1 MNLCSDINIIFN
13 SFRVQSVIQAIADHD
28 KFDDDSFDDSDD
40 EDEDENSAES
50 DEESIRSPSP
60 TEEVYDSSIPTL
72 STKDASRILRKK
84 RDLCWILRK
93 NEDGDLR
100 ISLKGSDHVFKQI
113 RLYGDKENKFS
124 RRAEGEKIG
133 LKQLLKSM
141 VDDGT
146 LGEQIKHD

>member
-1 MNLCSDINIIFN
+1 MAFK
-13 SFRVQSVIQAIADHD
+13 ADLRKIMLTCFKHNPAAQ
-28 KFDDDSFDDSDD
+28 KFFKTALKYEIDETCPIDD
-40 EDEDENSAES
+40 
-50 DEESIRSPSP
+50 
-60 TEEVYDSSIPTL
+60 VYDSLIPTL
-72 STKDASRILRKK
+72 TTKEASRILRKG

-113 RLYGDKENKFS
+113 RLYGNTERGYS
-124 RRAEGEKIG
+124 RRSEGEKIG

-146 LGEQIKHD
+146 LGEQIKYE

>member
-1 MNLCSDINIIFN
+1 M
-13 SFRVQSVIQAIADHD
+13 
-28 KFDDDSFDDSDD
+28 
-40 EDEDENSAES
+40 
-50 DEESIRSPSP
+50 
-60 TEEVYDSSIPTL
+60 
-72 STKDASRILRKK
+72 
-84 RDLCWILRK
+84 
-93 NEDGDLR
+93 R

>member
-1 MNLCSDINIIFN
+1 MA
-13 SFRVQSVIQAIADHD
+13 SVIQAIAKHD
-28 KFDDDSFDDSDD
+28 QFEDDSFEESDEDDDD
-40 EDEDENSAES
+40 EDFS
-50 DEESIRSPSP
+50 DSEEESNGPIDD
-60 TEEVYDSSIPTL
+60 VYDSLIPTL
-72 STKDASRILRKK
+72 TTKEASRILRKG

-100 ISLKGSDHVFKQI
+100 ISLKGLDQSFKQI
-113 RLYGDKENKFS
+113 RLYGNKENNKYS

-146 LGEQIKHD
+146 LGEQIKSD

>member
-1 MNLCSDINIIFN
+1 M
-13 SFRVQSVIQAIADHD
+13 
-28 KFDDDSFDDSDD
+28 KGP
-40 EDEDENSAES
+40 SAV
-50 DEESIRSPSP
+50 D
-60 TEEVYDSSIPTL
+60 EVYDSEIPTL
-72 STKDASRILRKK
+72 STKEASRILRKG

-146 LGEQIKHD
+146 LGEQIKNE